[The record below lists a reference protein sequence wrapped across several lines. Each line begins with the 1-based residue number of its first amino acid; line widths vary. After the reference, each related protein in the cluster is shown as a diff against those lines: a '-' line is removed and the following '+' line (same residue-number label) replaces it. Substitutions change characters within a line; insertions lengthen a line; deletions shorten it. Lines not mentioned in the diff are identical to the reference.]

1 MTVARQS
8 RLVRAL
14 RVVPSVNDDER
25 SDALSTRT
33 NNVRAGPSAQVRLNL
48 GAGLSVR
55 SLERKSRGVM
65 KNALAGG
72 FHETT
77 MQVTQGSCAFS
88 AHGLQHYCLLE
99 VLSEV
104 LFGGFQGG

>member
-14 RVVPSVNDDER
+14 RVVPSLNDDER

-33 NNVRAGPSAQVRLNL
+33 NNVRAGLCAQVRSNL
-48 GAGLSVR
+48 GAGPSTR
-55 SLERKSRGVM
+55 SLERKPRGVM
-65 KNALAGG
+65 NNALAGEV
-72 FHETT
+72 HETT

-88 AHGLQHYCLLE
+88 AYGLHNYRLLE
-99 VLSEV
+99 VFPGV
-104 LFGGFQGG
+104 FIGGFQGG